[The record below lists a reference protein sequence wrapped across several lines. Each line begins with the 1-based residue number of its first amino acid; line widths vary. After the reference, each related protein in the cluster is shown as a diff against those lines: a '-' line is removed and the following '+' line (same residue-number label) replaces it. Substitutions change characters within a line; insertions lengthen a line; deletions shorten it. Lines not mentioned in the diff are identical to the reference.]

1 MSCFGMVAP
10 RSGQVGAEGE
20 GGFVAVL
27 QFEVAHSLGGELA
40 PQDAGHDRL
49 ALLGVQVLAVTNADD
64 LGKGLGH
71 RRGRRLLVGS
81 CSVGREER
89 YRRQPGER
97 HAELATCRAGLGFR
111 LRSIHRLNLSE
122 GAFWIG
128 DITDPMAA
136 IIVTVNLVPKLL
148 LGNEGTRAG
157 RLEACPTKTGW
168 PRTAAAGKNHR
179 RAQSRSP
186 LLEGPPWPPLCH
198 RAHAAG
204 CSPGTC
210 PISATTASTSSRAV
224 PASGATSSRC
234 GSDRAASTSSVIR
247 TPSRRCSSPTAA
259 TTASTSPCGS
269 TRQSSAMAC

>member
-49 ALLGVQVLAVTNADD
+49 ALLGIQVLAVTNADD

-71 RRGRRLLVGS
+71 CRGRRLLVGS
-81 CSVGREER
+81 RSLGRGGR
-89 YRRQPGER
+89 HGRQPPGR
-97 HAELATCRAGLGFR
+97 SAELAPGRAGMGLR
-111 LRSIHRLNLSE
+111 LRSIERLSRSE
-122 GAFWIG
+122 GGLWIG

-179 RAQSRSP
+179 RAQSR
-186 LLEGPPWPPLCH
+186 
-198 RAHAAG
+198 
-204 CSPGTC
+204 
-210 PISATTASTSSRAV
+210 
-224 PASGATSSRC
+224 
-234 GSDRAASTSSVIR
+234 
-247 TPSRRCSSPTAA
+247 
-259 TTASTSPCGS
+259 
-269 TRQSSAMAC
+269 